1 MNEIEL
7 NNYNIYS
14 FCLWNNDYLF
24 AACGN
29 NPFVL
34 VDLKNKKIIG
44 NYGEKED
51 GALSLKKGINEKCGK
66 CLIILFNKTG
76 KIQLWSINN

>member
-1 MNEIEL
+1 M
-7 NNYNIYS
+7 
-14 FCLWNNDYLF
+14 WNNDYLF

-34 VDLKNKKIIG
+34 VDLKNKTIIG

-51 GALSLKKGINEKCGK
+51 GVISLKKGINDKWGK
-66 CLIILFNKTG
+66 CLITLHNKTG
-76 KIQLWSINN
+76 KILLWVINN